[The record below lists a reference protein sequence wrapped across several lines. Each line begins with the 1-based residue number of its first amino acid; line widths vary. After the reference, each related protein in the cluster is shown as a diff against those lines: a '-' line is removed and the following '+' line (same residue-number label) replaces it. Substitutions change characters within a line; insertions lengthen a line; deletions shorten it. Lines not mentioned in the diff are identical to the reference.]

1 MEGKVTVNGEL
12 RLKHGIVE
20 KDNITST
27 NDDSNS
33 KSVQENISKLVTLA
47 AGDTGLIHLREDI
60 GNLDLLQTF
69 INYCLFHFCTSMN
82 WRYKAYSTLISDIFT
97 DSDEALCMLLIENNA
112 SDYVKVMNNKTKIS
126 RKFAQPKYTKMD
138 NTSKNFKGWNR
149 KGIQRFNVLVRAVK
163 LSRESSCSK
172 EMEIELKS
180 RYQKISGR
188 NINNEN
194 YDSNDSESDDSG
206 DDDMQSYG
214 EFSGVIQ
221 TRSSTSVTSE

>member
-20 KDNITST
+20 KDNIPST

-112 SDYVKVMNNKTKIS
+112 SDYVKVMNIKTKIS

-138 NTSKNFKGWNR
+138 NTSKKFKGWNR

-172 EMEIELKS
+172 EIEIELKS

-188 NINNEN
+188 NINNDN

-206 DDDMQSYG
+206 DDDMQAYDG
-214 EFSGVIQ
+214 FAGVIQ

>member
-1 MEGKVTVNGEL
+1 MEGKVTVSGEL
-12 RLKHGIVE
+12 RLKNSIIGN
-20 KDNITST
+20 DDTT
-27 NDDSNS
+27 TTTDDSNS
-33 KSVQENISKLVTLA
+33 KTVQDNISKLVTLA
-47 AGDTGLIHLREDI
+47 AGDTGLIHLREDR

-112 SDYVKVMNNKTKIS
+112 SDYVKVMNEKTKIP

-138 NTSKNFKGWNR
+138 NTSNKFKGWNR

-163 LSRESSCSK
+163 VSRESSCSK

-180 RYQKISGR
+180 RYQIISGR

-194 YDSNDSESDDSG
+194 YDSDDSESDDSG
-206 DDDMQSYG
+206 DDDMQAYDG
-214 EFSGVIQ
+214 FAGVIQ
-221 TRSSTSVTSE
+221 TRGSTSVTSE

>member
-1 MEGKVTVNGEL
+1 MKGKVTVSGEL
-12 RLKHGIVE
+12 QLKHGIIGNTNISTTNEDTNYNSVE
-20 KDNITST
+20 
-27 NDDSNS
+27 
-33 KSVQENISKLVTLA
+33 ENISKLVTLA

-138 NTSKNFKGWNR
+138 NTSKKFKGWNR

-163 LSRESSCSK
+163 VSRESSCSK

-188 NINNEN
+188 NINNDN

-206 DDDMQSYG
+206 DDDMQAYDG
-214 EFSGVIQ
+214 FAGVIQ
-221 TRSSTSVTSE
+221 TRGSASVTSE

>member
-1 MEGKVTVNGEL
+1 MKDKVTVSGEL
-12 RLKHGIVE
+12 RLKHGIIGN
-20 KDNITST
+20 DNTTTT

-33 KSVQENISKLVTLA
+33 KTVQENISKLVTLA
-47 AGDTGLIHLREDI
+47 TGDEELIHLREDI

-97 DSDEALCMLLIENNA
+97 DSDEALCMLLIENNT

-138 NTSKNFKGWNR
+138 NTSKKFKGWNR

-188 NINNEN
+188 NINNDN
-194 YDSNDSESDDSG
+194 YDSNELNYICIGIS
-206 DDDMQSYG
+206 
-214 EFSGVIQ
+214 
-221 TRSSTSVTSE
+221 

>member
-47 AGDTGLIHLREDI
+47 AGDTGLIHLTEDI

-138 NTSKNFKGWNR
+138 NTSKKFKGWNR

-188 NINNEN
+188 NINNDN
-194 YDSNDSESDDSG
+194 YDSNESESDDSG
-206 DDDMQSYG
+206 DDDMQAYDG
-214 EFSGVIQ
+214 FAGVIQ
-221 TRSSTSVTSE
+221 TRSSTSVTLE

>member
-1 MEGKVTVNGEL
+1 
-12 RLKHGIVE
+12 
-20 KDNITST
+20 
-27 NDDSNS
+27 
-33 KSVQENISKLVTLA
+33 
-47 AGDTGLIHLREDI
+47 
-60 GNLDLLQTF
+60 
-69 INYCLFHFCTSMN
+69 MN

-112 SDYVKVMNNKTKIS
+112 SDYVKVMNNMTKIS
-126 RKFAQPKYTKMD
+126 RKFAQPKYIKMD
-138 NTSKNFKGWNR
+138 NTSKKFKGWNR

-188 NINNEN
+188 NINNDN

-206 DDDMQSYG
+206 DDDMQAYDG
-214 EFSGVIQ
+214 FAGVIQ
-221 TRSSTSVTSE
+221 RRSSTSVTSE

>member
-20 KDNITST
+20 KDNITTT

-33 KSVQENISKLVTLA
+33 KTVQDNISKLVTLA

-138 NTSKNFKGWNR
+138 NTSKKFKGWNR

-172 EMEIELKS
+172 EMEMELKS

-188 NINNEN
+188 NINNDN
-194 YDSNDSESDDSG
+194 YDSNDSESDDSD
-206 DDDMQSYG
+206 DDDMQAYDG
-214 EFSGVIQ
+214 FAGVIQ
-221 TRSSTSVTSE
+221 T

>member
-138 NTSKNFKGWNR
+138 NTSKKFKGWNR

-163 LSRESSCSK
+163 VSRESSCSK

-188 NINNEN
+188 NINNDN

-206 DDDMQSYG
+206 DDDMQAYDG
-214 EFSGVIQ
+214 FAGVIQ
-221 TRSSTSVTSE
+221 T